1 MENRCIFRRRSAAL
15 GLLMSLMF
23 VSHYAVDASEI
34 EKWLIMPGPVAAV
47 HAETEA
53 ECDACHAPLS
63 EVRQAE
69 LCVAC
74 HTEVGDDI
82 SSGSG
87 FHGRMP
93 EQDKTECAACHAEH
107 EGRDMLI
114 VDLDETTFDHNL
126 TDFILRGAHT
136 DAACKTCHA
145 DGELRRDAP
154 TECDARC
161 RATRGRSEGAMR
173 HRPESVSRVSVN
185 GEAMRAHREHRRQV
199 ADILM
204 PLELYQDDL
213 VPAIT
218 NLIQSKLP
226 KNQAL
231 SSYANNVFRDWAWDN
246 GESEASFAAVE
257 EVLGQRDDIGSVL
270 TLGAGACRLP
280 YDIHRAYSP
289 DLSVAL
295 DINPL
300 LLLIGSRVIRGKS
313 ANLYEF
319 PLTPCDPGRTGI
331 LQHCRAPAPIPFG
344 SCGDLRFV
352 LGDASNVPFASGSFD
367 TVVTPW
373 LIDIVPIDLRDF
385 VPHINRLL
393 ADDGLWINTGTL
405 AFFSTDPCRRYG
417 EAEVREIV
425 SENGFEIVAIDHRT
439 IPYLQ
444 SPNASHGRYERIVS
458 FAARKRRDTKPAV
471 PKKWLVNRTESIP
484 LSTDLATAAS
494 EHLLIAQVLAAIDGR
509 RSVVA
514 IAALVSKQYGLEL
527 EECIHAVSRILADA
541 HCDSGE
547 VDPWT

>member
-1 MENRCIFRRRSAAL
+1 MSEAAQNRLAGGEARVETPSVASPEDEVARDE
-15 GLLMSLMF
+15 
-23 VSHYAVDASEI
+23 VSSRLSCPRCTDASPLEQ
-34 EKWLIMPGPVAAV
+34 
-47 HAETEA
+47 EA
-53 ECDACHAPLS
+53 EGCLRCPACSAVFPVFVCD
-63 EVRQAE
+63 
-69 LCVAC
+69 
-74 HTEVGDDI
+74 GDPI
-82 SSGSG
+82 PWLFERPEAAHLEWSSRYKG
-87 FHGRMP
+87 FLNSN
-93 EQDKTECAACHAEH
+93 AAEH
-107 EGRDMLI
+107 NRL
-114 VDLDETTFDHNL
+114 NRAL
-126 TDFILRGAHT
+126 TDTQLT
-136 DAACKTCHA
+136 DS
-145 DGELRRDAP
+145 
-154 TECDARC
+154 
-161 RATRGRSEGAMR
+161 GRWR
-173 HRPESVSRVSVN
+173 ID
-185 GEAMRAHREHRRQV
+185 EAMRAHREHRRQV

-218 NLIQSKLP
+218 NLMQSKLP

-257 EVLGQRDDIGSVL
+257 EVLGQCDDIGSVL

-289 DLSVAL
+289 DLSVAM

-313 ANLYEF
+313 VDLYEF
-319 PLTPCDPGRTGI
+319 PLTPRDPGRTGI
-331 LQHCRAPAPIPFG
+331 LQICRAPAAIPFG
-344 SCGDLRFV
+344 SSGDLRFV

-373 LIDIVPIDLRDF
+373 LLDIVSIDLRDF

-405 AFFSTDPCRRYG
+405 AFFSADPCRRYG

-471 PKKWLVNRTESIP
+471 SKSRLPEWLINRTESIP
-484 LSTDLATAAS
+484 LSTDLATASS